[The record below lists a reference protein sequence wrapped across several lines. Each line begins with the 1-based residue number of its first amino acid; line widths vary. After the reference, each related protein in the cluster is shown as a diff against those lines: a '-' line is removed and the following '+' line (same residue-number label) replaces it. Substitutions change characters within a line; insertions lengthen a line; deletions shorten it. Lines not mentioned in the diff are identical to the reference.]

1 MTARAILARA
11 TARLEQLN
19 PNAQPAHGAVQR
31 PQRECLPLGAGVAS
45 KENDG

>member
-1 MTARAILARA
+1 MSALALLARAI
-11 TARLEQLN
+11 TRLEQLN